1 MPHTPPPTGNWL
13 NCSIQHDHS
22 MLPYCTASVYRIFCV
37 RLDILCVLFSCVL
50 APCKAT
56 CVENS
61 HHSWIMQV
69 HVPPSASP
77 ARGIC
82 RVNLSSQIRTLLYRV
97 SSRTVV
103 ATAIGITIT
112 HAFRNTDIP
121 DHNALCACING
132 RALASM
138 QYSSPPFVQPSCTS
152 AISATRLPLGGSA
165 MMWVLL
171 DWCDH
176 DEKRFAPRLGT
187 VAGPAA
193 TLSSRLRP

>member
-82 RVNLSSQIRTLLYRV
+82 RVNLSSQIRTSLYIG
-97 SSRTVV
+97 SRHERWSPRQSALPLHTHSE
-103 ATAIGITIT
+103 TPTFQITM
-112 HAFRNTDIP
+112 R
-121 DHNALCACING
+121 CA
-132 RALASM
+132 RASTGAP
-138 QYSSPPFVQPSCTS
+138 SPQCS
-152 AISATRLPLGGSA
+152 TRLRLSFSRAVPLPYQQRDCP
-165 MMWVLL
+165 L
-171 DWCDH
+171 
-176 DEKRFAPRLGT
+176 
-187 VAGPAA
+187 AG
-193 TLSSRLRP
+193 LR

>member
-1 MPHTPPPTGNWL
+1 MN
-13 NCSIQHDHS
+13 SIS
-22 MLPYCTASVYRIFCV
+22 ALKVAVSENLVYGLIFLP
-37 RLDILCVLFSCVL
+37 L
-50 APCKAT
+50 
-56 CVENS
+56 
-61 HHSWIMQV
+61 W
-69 HVPPSASP
+69 
-77 ARGIC
+77 
-82 RVNLSSQIRTLLYRV
+82 
-97 SSRTVV
+97 
-103 ATAIGITIT
+103 
-112 HAFRNTDIP
+112 FRNKDGGSLRVALWLSRMLVSTTLGIVITNGFRNGDIP
-121 DHNALCACING
+121 SYARCACING

-187 VAGPAA
+187 AAGPAA

>member
-82 RVNLSSQIRTLLYRV
+82 RVNLSSQIRTLLYRGGLVTNGGRHGNRHYHYTRIPKHRHSRSQCAVRVHQRARPRLNAVLV
-97 SSRTVV
+97 SAFRSAELYLCHISN
-103 ATAIGITIT
+103 ATAPWRVCDDVG
-112 HAFRNTDIP
+112 
-121 DHNALCACING
+121 ALG
-132 RALASM
+132 LVR
-138 QYSSPPFVQPSCTS
+138 
-152 AISATRLPLGGSA
+152 
-165 MMWVLL
+165 
-171 DWCDH
+171 
-176 DEKRFAPRLGT
+176 PR
-187 VAGPAA
+187 
-193 TLSSRLRP
+193 